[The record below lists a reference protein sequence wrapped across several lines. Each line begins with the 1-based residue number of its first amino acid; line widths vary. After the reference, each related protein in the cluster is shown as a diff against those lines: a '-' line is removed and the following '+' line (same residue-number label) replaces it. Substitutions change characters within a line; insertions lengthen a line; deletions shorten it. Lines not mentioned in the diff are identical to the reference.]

1 MRAFSCPTCG
11 QLVYFENTLCLR
23 CGSELGFDPE
33 VGAVVRRGTGTSRS
47 CANVVLAACNWL
59 VRADDPHDR
68 CRSCRITWTRPDL
81 SDPEAAAA
89 FVATERA
96 KRRLVFQLL
105 DLGLP
110 VVGRDDDPEGGVAFQ
125 MLSSRYEAVTT
136 GHADGVITID
146 LAEGDDAHR
155 ERTRQELGEPYRTL
169 LGHLRHEIGH
179 HYWVVLVDRAGRHD
193 EFRALFGDE
202 RADYRAALDRHY
214 ATGPARGWEEH
225 FVSAYATAHP
235 WEDWAETFAHYL
247 HVRDTLQTAA
257 AYGVIVT
264 GPVTGNR
271 REVDADL
278 IAAPASAAAEQDL
291 EAILGDWFPLTYAL
305 NALNRSM
312 GRDDLYPFVLSPPA
326 IAKLAFVHDL
336 VRHGA
341 APT

>member
-33 VGAVVRRGTGTSRS
+33 AGEIVLRGTGTSRS
-47 CANVVLAACNWL
+47 CTNVVLAACNWL
-59 VRADDPHDR
+59 VRAGDPHDR
-68 CRSCRITWTRPDL
+68 CRSCRITSTRPDL

-89 FVATERA
+89 FLAAERA

-110 VVGRDDDPEGGVAFQ
+110 VVGRDDDPEHGVAFE

-136 GHADGVITID
+136 GHAGGVITID

-155 ERTRQELGEPYRTL
+155 ERTRLELGEPYRTL

-179 HYWVVLVDRAGRHD
+179 YYWVVLVDRAGRHD
-193 EFRALFGDE
+193 EFRMLFGDE
-202 RADYRAALDRHY
+202 RDDYRAALDRHY
-214 ATGPARGWEEH
+214 ANGPTRGWEEH
-225 FVSAYATAHP
+225 YVSAYATAHP

-257 AYGVIVT
+257 AFGVIVT
-264 GPVTGNR
+264 GPTTGDR
-271 REVDADL
+271 RDIDPAL
-278 IAAPASAAAEQDL
+278 IAAPANALADQDL
-291 EAILGDWFPLTYAL
+291 ESLLGEWFPLTYAL

-312 GRDDLYPFVLSPPA
+312 GRDDLYPFVLSPRA
-326 IAKLAFVHDL
+326 MAKLAFVHDL
-336 VRHGA
+336 VR
-341 APT
+341 AP